1 MGVGFPGTRD
11 APSPALIR
19 ALWAAVALLV
29 ALGVFAAVGR
39 TVFLDDFIA
48 RAEPVRL
55 WTMTAFGR
63 DDPMALQRPAE
74 VARMDGTF
82 AAHPALTLLHVVPGG
97 LFLLFAPLQFSSR
110 LRTRYLTLHRWSG
123 RILLPLLIASVLP
136 GLFFGIVLPFGGP
149 GEAVAIVLFGVTLL
163 LSIVVAFVAIRRGQV
178 ARHREWMI
186 RVFAFAIAIATVRLA
201 FGAIDVALTP
211 VGYPARDQFV
221 LAVWTGWIVT
231 LAAAEGWIR
240 YTRRRV
246 SVKLSR
252 EITDGHQYRTVGKS
266 PAAG

>member
-1 MGVGFPGTRD
+1 MSAGGTRS

-19 ALWAAVALLV
+19 ALWTVVALLV

-48 RAEPVRL
+48 RTEPVRL
-55 WTMTAFGR
+55 WNMAALGR
-63 DDPMALQRPAE
+63 NDPMALRRQAE
-74 VARMDGTF
+74 VARMDGSF
-82 AAHPALTLLHVVPGG
+82 ATHPKLTLLHVVPGG

-110 LRTRYLTLHRWSG
+110 VRTRNLALHRWSG
-123 RILLPLLIASVLP
+123 RILLPLLLATVLP
-136 GLFFGIVLPFGGP
+136 GLFFGLVMPFGGL
-149 GEAVAIVLFGVTLL
+149 GEAIAIALFGVTLL
-163 LSIVVAFVAIRRGQV
+163 SSIVVAVVAIRRGQI

-186 RVFAFAIAIATVRLA
+186 RVFAFAIAISTIRIA
-201 FGAIDVALTP
+201 FGVIDAALTP
-211 VGYPARDQFV
+211 SGYPPADQFV
-221 LAVWTGWIVT
+221 LSVWTGWIVT

-246 SVKLSR
+246 TAALPN
-252 EITDGHQYRTVGKS
+252 EIGDGHHYRTVGKY